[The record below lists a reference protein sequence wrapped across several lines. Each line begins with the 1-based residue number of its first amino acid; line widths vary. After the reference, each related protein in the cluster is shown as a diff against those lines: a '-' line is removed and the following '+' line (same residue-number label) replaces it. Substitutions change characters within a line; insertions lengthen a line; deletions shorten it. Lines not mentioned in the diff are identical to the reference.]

1 MNTYIGIDVSKEK
14 IDVAWLQDLTT
25 LKFTTKIIKNSK
37 EGFSELRKWITEEIT
52 QPVETC
58 HCIMEATGIYHE
70 PLALWLSSMGVK
82 VSVCNPAQVK
92 SFSKSLGTQH
102 KTDKIDSILLARFG
116 ALFKPAFWKPAS
128 KAMRELNALINRLD
142 AVETDLRR
150 EKNRLEKDEFSPCS
164 KRVAKSIKTMIKHL
178 EKEQKS
184 LDKEIDEHIKKDPDL
199 KRNQDLLLSIP
210 AVGRVV
216 SRLMLSV
223 IGSRDF
229 NVAGECAAFLGV
241 IPKIQESGVF
251 KGRSALSKKGNPK
264 ARAKLYMS
272 AMVGLQHNP
281 DIMAQKERLVK
292 SGKNPMQIIGAA
304 MRKLVH
310 ICFGVLKTQT
320 PYEFKGA

>member
-1 MNTYIGIDVSKEK
+1 MNTYIGIDVSKGK

-25 LKFTTKIIKNSK
+25 PKVTTKVFKNTK
-37 EGFSELRKWITEEIT
+37 EGFTELRKWIIEEIK
-52 QPVETC
+52 QPIETC

-70 PLALWLSSMGVK
+70 PLAFWLASMGVK

-102 KTDKIDSILLARFG
+102 KTDKIDSIVLARYG
-116 ALFKPAFWKPAS
+116 ALLKPAFWHPEA
-128 KAMRELNALINRLD
+128 KAILNRLE
-142 AVETDLRR
+142 AVESDLRR
-150 EKNRLEKDEFSPCS
+150 EKNRLEKDEFSTCS
-164 KRVAKSIKTMIKHL
+164 KLVTKSIKTMIKQL
-178 EKEQKS
+178 EKQQKI
-184 LDKEIDEHIKKDPDL
+184 LDKQIDEHIKNDPDL
-199 KRNQDLLLSIP
+199 KRDQDLLLSIP

-223 IGSRDF
+223 IRSRDF
-229 NVAGECAAFLGV
+229 KAAGEYAALVGV

-251 KGRSALSKKGNPK
+251 KGRSALSKKGNPRV
-264 ARAKLYMS
+264 RAKLYMS

-281 DIMAQKERLVK
+281 DIIAQKERLTK
-292 SGKNPMQIIGAA
+292 NGKNAMQIIGAA